1 MDIQSTLKQH
11 RDYYWDELYRINLA
25 KDAINVAYYKK
36 DSISSSSHEDS
47 LDYFD
52 LMKIDRLSKVD
63 YIDNLLLHLSDNSH
77 NVFGQNEYSLNL
89 INNEELKSE
98 VKSILMGD

>member
-63 YIDNLLLHLSDNSH
+63 YIDNLLLYRYYTPYWKYEAKKIKN
-77 NVFGQNEYSLNL
+77 GNL
-89 INNEELKSE
+89 RRSY
-98 VKSILMGD
+98 